1 MEATSPRLHSDAAT
15 HGFPPIQGFS
25 RPLPETGRSGWHA
38 IHRQEA
44 QAPEKEQGAG
54 SRHPGF
60 QGSPRSK
67 ILEQELSNEE
77 QGAEQEAYWK
87 ALQRASSLEA
97 ENEGESQ

>member
-1 MEATSPRLHSDAAT
+1 MEETSRQPHSDAAT
-15 HGFPPIQGFS
+15 RGFPPIQGCP
-25 RPLPETGRSGWHA
+25 RPFPGAGLSGWHA
-38 IHRQEA
+38 FHRQEA
-44 QAPEKEQGAG
+44 QAPEKEQGTG
-54 SRHPGF
+54 GRHPGF